1 MISYD
6 AIIPSSDVNGYRM
19 NDAYGSNNNNKAI
32 SYDIYIQYKDGY
44 PPNNNTQSYGI
55 PCPTVTGNTT
65 SYEIAGGS

>member
-6 AIIPSSDVNGYRM
+6 AIIPPTVVDGYRM

-44 PPNNNTQSYGI
+44 PLNNNTQSYEI
-55 PCPTVTGNTT
+55 PRPTVPGNTI
-65 SYEIAGGS
+65 SYGMAGGS